1 MTSAVIL
8 GPRETHV
15 SEKPKARL
23 PNKDWAEEFFVF
35 FVLGPIRH
43 ILYE

>member
-8 GPRETHV
+8 GASV

-23 PNKDWAEEFFVF
+23 PNKDWAEEVFVF
-35 FVLGPIRH
+35 LFWDL
-43 ILYE
+43 